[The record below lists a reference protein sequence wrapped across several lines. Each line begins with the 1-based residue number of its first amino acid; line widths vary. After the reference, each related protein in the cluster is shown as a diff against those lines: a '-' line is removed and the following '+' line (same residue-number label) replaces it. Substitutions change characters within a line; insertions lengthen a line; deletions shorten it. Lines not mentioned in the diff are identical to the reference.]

1 MREHH
6 YRITLEH
13 AATASAAQVLHAP
26 LQFEAA
32 NHDDLFVIVDKLRS
46 KQQFDADTSA
56 ALAVGLKLFTD
67 VMMKNR
73 KHPLFEEIG
82 QPLRDF
88 IGKLKSQP
96 DAVVPAGSGSA
107 ADGAGALPA

>member
-1 MREHH
+1 MREHR

-13 AATASAAQVLHAP
+13 MATASAGQAQHVP
-26 LQFEAA
+26 LQFEAG

-56 ALAVGLKLFTD
+56 ALAVGLKLFTE
-67 VMMKNR
+67 VMLKNR
-73 KHPLFEEIG
+73 QHPLFSEIS

-96 DAVVPAGSGSA
+96 DAD
-107 ADGAGALPA
+107 ADNAGALPA